1 MLIIAQIRKESQM
14 SKAQELE
21 DMQEFIDEYENI
33 KETLE
38 SLIDDTNNKELKQEI
53 NELLSVFE
61 EDYQQ
66 QKEDF
71 EARVYKLENEECQAL
86 AREYDLVRL

>member
-1 MLIIAQIRKESQM
+1 MNKETI
-14 SKAQELE
+14 LE
-21 DMQEFIDEYENI
+21 NAQEFIDEYENI

-61 EDYQQ
+61 EDFKPEYEEQLQ
-66 QKEDF
+66 IAQDIEEEEQK
-71 EARVYKLENEECQAL
+71 ALNEEYE
-86 AREYDLVRL
+86 RSRL

>member
-1 MLIIAQIRKESQM
+1 M
-14 SKAQELE
+14 SKAQEME
-21 DMQEFIDEYENI
+21 DMQEFIDDYENI
-33 KETLE
+33 HNQLE
-38 SLIDDTNNKELKQEI
+38 GLIDDVNNKELKQEI

>member
-1 MLIIAQIRKESQM
+1 M

-21 DMQEFIDEYENI
+21 DMQEFIDDYDNI
-33 KETLE
+33 KNTLE
-38 SLIDDTNNKELKQEI
+38 NLIDDTNNQELKREI
-53 NELLSVFE
+53 DELLSVFE
-61 EDYQQ
+61 EDYQD

-71 EARVYKLENEECQAL
+71 EEKVYQLEDEEEQAL

>member
-1 MLIIAQIRKESQM
+1 M

>member
-1 MLIIAQIRKESQM
+1 MT
-14 SKAQELE
+14 KAQELE
-21 DMQEFIDEYENI
+21 DMQEFIDDYENI
-33 KETLE
+33 HNQLE
-38 SLIDDTNNKELKQEI
+38 DLIDDINNKELKQEI

>member
-1 MLIIAQIRKESQM
+1 MT
-14 SKAQELE
+14 KAQELE
-21 DMQEFIDEYENI
+21 DMQEFIDDYENI
-33 KETLE
+33 HNQLE
-38 SLIDDTNNKELKQEI
+38 DLIDDINNKELKQEI

-71 EARVYKLENEECQAL
+71 EARIYKIENEECQAL

>member
-1 MLIIAQIRKESQM
+1 M
-14 SKAQELE
+14 SKVQELE

-33 KETLE
+33 KDTLE
-38 SLIDDTNNKELKQEI
+38 SILDDTNNKELKQEI
-53 NELLSVFE
+53 NELLGVFE

-71 EARVYKLENEECQAL
+71 EERVYQLENEEEQAL
-86 AREYDLVRL
+86 SIEYDLVRL

>member
-1 MLIIAQIRKESQM
+1 MT
-14 SKAQELE
+14 KAQELE
-21 DMQEFIDEYENI
+21 DMQEFIDDYENI
-33 KETLE
+33 HNQLE
-38 SLIDDTNNKELKQEI
+38 DLIDDINNKELKQEI
-53 NELLSVFE
+53 NELLSVLE

>member
-1 MLIIAQIRKESQM
+1 M

-38 SLIDDTNNKELKQEI
+38 SLIDDINNKELKQEI